1 MTAFAQR
8 NDGGMDVQRL
18 GRVLDHIDAN
28 LERHVSLDELAAIAC
43 LSRFHFARV
52 FKASTGRTP
61 GQYMAALRV
70 ERAKQLLMRGNDP
83 LLDIAMAL
91 NFSSQATFTRAFRI
105 ATGKT
110 PAVFARQSTL
120 IPPAARAPTRG

>member
-1 MTAFAQR
+1 MSCKTVTR
-8 NDGGMDVQRL
+8 MDVQRL
-18 GRVLDHIDAN
+18 QRVLDHVDAN

-70 ERAKQLLMRGNDP
+70 ERAKQLLMRGSDP
-83 LLDIAMAL
+83 LVDIAMAL

-110 PAVFARQSTL
+110 PAAFAQQSIL
-120 IPPAARAPTRG
+120 VPRAASASAHG